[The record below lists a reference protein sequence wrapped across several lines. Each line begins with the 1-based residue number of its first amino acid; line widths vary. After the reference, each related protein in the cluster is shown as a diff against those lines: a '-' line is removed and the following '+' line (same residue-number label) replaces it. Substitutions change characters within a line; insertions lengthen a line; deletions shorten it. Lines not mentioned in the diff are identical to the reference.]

1 MLYRLEEPIYFY
13 LFTTIPV
20 IVVIFLLVFWWKKST
35 QKKFASS
42 SLLLKLAPN
51 VSVFKSMLKVLFFML
66 GISFLIIALV
76 NPKIGTKLK
85 TVKREGVDVVFALD
99 VSKSMLAEDIAPN
112 RLEKSKQI
120 IWGNTDFLTS
130 QRSCSTR
137 VNIC

>member
-13 LFTTIPV
+13 LFATIPV

-85 TVKREGVDVVFALD
+85 TVK
-99 VSKSMLAEDIAPN
+99 
-112 RLEKSKQI
+112 EKE
-120 IWGNTDFLTS
+120 
-130 QRSCSTR
+130 
-137 VNIC
+137 